1 MAKIDKLVK
10 EASQYLEPNEP
21 IVASVLGAYETKIM
35 GKDTL
40 RNGVFL
46 ATDRRILFYGKKM
59 FGYDLEVFPYANIS
73 SFEIS
78 KGVLGRSIS
87 FFASGNKV
95 KMKWINHGEVDKF
108 IEYVRENVGKK
119 SEAKSSTNA
128 ADEIKKLAELK
139 DAGILTEEEFEAKK
153 KQLLGI

>member
-10 EASQYLEPNEP
+10 EASQHLEPNEP

-73 SFEIS
+73 SFEIG
-78 KGVLGRSIS
+78 KGMLGRSIS
-87 FFASGNKV
+87 FFSSGNKV
-95 KMKWINHGEVDKF
+95 KMKWINQGEVDKF
-108 IEYVRENVGKK
+108 IEHVKENVGKK
-119 SEAKSSTNA
+119 SEVKSSVSV
-128 ADEIKKLAELK
+128 ADELKKFAELK
-139 DAGILTEEEFEAKK
+139 EMGVLTEEEFEAKK

>member
-1 MAKIDKLVK
+1 MAKLEKLVNLAK
-10 EASQYLEPNEP
+10 EHLEPGEQV
-21 IVASVLGAYETKIM
+21 VASVLGAYETKIM

-59 FGYDLEVFPYANIS
+59 FGYELEVFPYANIS

-78 KGVLGRSIS
+78 KGMLGRSIS

-95 KMKWINHGEVDKF
+95 KMKWINQGEVDKF
-108 IEYVRENVGKK
+108 IEHVKENVGKK
-119 SEAKSSTNA
+119 SEAKSSLSA

-139 DAGILTEEEFEAKK
+139 EAGILTEEEFEAKK